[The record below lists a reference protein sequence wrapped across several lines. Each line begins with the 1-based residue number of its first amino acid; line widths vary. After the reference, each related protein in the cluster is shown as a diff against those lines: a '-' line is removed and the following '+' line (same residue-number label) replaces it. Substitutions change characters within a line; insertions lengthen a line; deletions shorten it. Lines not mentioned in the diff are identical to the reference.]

1 MSNEWTGDRRQKEIL
16 DGIEEGIRGEGGAE
30 AWAVLERIAAA
41 EPELFADL
49 IRVIQAR
56 HRPKGRRR
64 IRW

>member
-16 DGIEEGIRGEGGAE
+16 DGIEAGIRGEGGAE

-56 HRPKGRRR
+56 HRHKGRRR